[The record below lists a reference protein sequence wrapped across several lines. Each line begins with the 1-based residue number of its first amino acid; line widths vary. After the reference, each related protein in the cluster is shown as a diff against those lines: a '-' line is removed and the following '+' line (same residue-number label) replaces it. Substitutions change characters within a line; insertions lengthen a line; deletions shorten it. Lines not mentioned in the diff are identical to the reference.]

1 MDGIR
6 RGITIAGTVLPMP
19 TGILLIIMEDGVGT
33 AGLPL
38 IITGGDP
45 LTTTITGTAT
55 TRVRVELGIVEPTAP
70 MLPEEVAISMQA
82 VRVQMVSQAARITAH
97 AAVMPPITTEALRE
111 ARTAARIT
119 TVKDSPE
126 AVDTVADRP
135 IRRPTHAAMTTEHT
149 VRLRAAVKLTALPRA
164 AEDSTAAA
172 VAVADSPEEDIA
184 AVELTAA
191 AVVAVVVFPVADAEL
206 C

>member
-1 MDGIR
+1 
-6 RGITIAGTVLPMP
+6 MP

-55 TRVRVELGIVEPTAP
+55 TRVRVELGIVEPTDP

-97 AAVMPPITTEALRE
+97 AAVMPPIITEALRE

-126 AVDTVADRP
+126 AADMVAARP

-149 VRLRAAVKLTALPRA
+149 VRLRAAAMNRRRAAVKLTALPRA

-191 AVVAVVVFPVADAEL
+191 AVVAVVVFPAADAEL

>member
-1 MDGIR
+1 
-6 RGITIAGTVLPMP
+6 MP

-55 TRVRVELGIVEPTAP
+55 TRVRVELGIVEPTAR

-82 VRVQMVSQAARITAH
+82 VRVQMVFPAARITAH
-97 AAVMPPITTEALRE
+97 AAVMPPITIEELRE

-126 AVDTVADRP
+126 AADMVAARP
-135 IRRPTHAAMTTEHT
+135 IRRPTHAAMTMEHT
-149 VRLRAAVKLTALPRA
+149 VRLRAAAMNRRRAAVKLTALPRA

-172 VAVADSPEEDIA
+172 VAVADSPEADIAA

-191 AVVAVVVFPVADAEL
+191 AVVAVVVFPAADAEL

>member
-1 MDGIR
+1 
-6 RGITIAGTVLPMP
+6 MP

-33 AGLPL
+33 VGLPL
-38 IITGGDP
+38 IIMVGDP
-45 LTTTITGTAT
+45 LTTTITVTAT
-55 TRVRVELGIVEPTAP
+55 TRVRVELGIVEPMVR
-70 MLPEEVAISMQA
+70 MLPEEVAISLQA
-82 VRVQMVSQAARITAH
+82 VRVQVASPAARITAH

-126 AVDTVADRP
+126 AADMEAARP

-149 VRLRAAVKLTALPRA
+149 VRLRAAAMNRRRAAVKLTVLPRA
-164 AEDSTAAA
+164 VEDFTAAA
-172 VAVADSPEEDIA
+172 VVVADSPEADIAA

-191 AVVAVVVFPVADAEL
+191 AVVAVVVFPAADAEL

>member
-1 MDGIR
+1 
-6 RGITIAGTVLPMP
+6 
-19 TGILLIIMEDGVGT
+19 MEDGVGT
-33 AGLPL
+33 VGLPL
-38 IITGGDP
+38 IITVGDP

-55 TRVRVELGIVEPTAP
+55 TRVRVELGIVEPTAR

-97 AAVMPPITTEALRE
+97 AAVMPPITPEELRE

-126 AVDTVADRP
+126 AADMVAARP

-149 VRLRAAVKLTALPRA
+149 VRLRAAAMNRRRA

-172 VAVADSPEEDIA
+172 VVVADSPEADIAA

-191 AVVAVVVFPVADAEL
+191 AVVAVVVFPAADAEL

>member
-1 MDGIR
+1 
-6 RGITIAGTVLPMP
+6 MP

-33 AGLPL
+33 VGLPL
-38 IITGGDP
+38 IIMVGDP

-55 TRVRVELGIVEPTAP
+55 TRVRVELGIVEPMVR

-97 AAVMPPITTEALRE
+97 AAVMPPITTEVLRE
-111 ARTAARIT
+111 ARTAARFT

-149 VRLRAAVKLTALPRA
+149 VRLRAAAMNRRRAAVKLTAPPLA

-172 VAVADSPEEDIA
+172 VVVADFPEADIA
-184 AVELTAA
+184 AAVLSAA
-191 AVVAVVVFPVADAEL
+191 EVVAVVVFPAADAEL

>member
-1 MDGIR
+1 
-6 RGITIAGTVLPMP
+6 MP

-33 AGLPL
+33 VGLPL

-55 TRVRVELGIVEPTAP
+55 TRVRVELGIVEPTAR

-149 VRLRAAVKLTALPRA
+149 VRLRAAVKLTAPPRA

-172 VAVADSPEEDIA
+172 VVVADSPEADIAA

>member
-1 MDGIR
+1 
-6 RGITIAGTVLPMP
+6 MP

-38 IITGGDP
+38 IIMVGDP

-55 TRVRVELGIVEPTAP
+55 TRVRVELGIVEPTAR

-82 VRVQMVSQAARITAH
+82 VRVQMVFPAARITAH
-97 AAVMPPITTEALRE
+97 AAVMPPITIEELRE

-126 AVDTVADRP
+126 AADMVAARP

-149 VRLRAAVKLTALPRA
+149 VRLRAAAMNRRRAAVKQLTALPRA

-191 AVVAVVVFPVADAEL
+191 AVVAVVVFPAADAEL

>member
-1 MDGIR
+1 
-6 RGITIAGTVLPMP
+6 MP
-19 TGILLIIMEDGVGT
+19 TGILLIIMV
-33 AGLPL
+33 
-38 IITGGDP
+38 GDP

-55 TRVRVELGIVEPTAP
+55 TRVRVELGIVEPTAR

-97 AAVMPPITTEALRE
+97 AAVMPPITPEELRE

-126 AVDTVADRP
+126 AADMVAARP

-149 VRLRAAVKLTALPRA
+149 VRLRAAAMNRRRAAVKLTALPRA

-172 VAVADSPEEDIA
+172 VVVADSPEADIAA

-191 AVVAVVVFPVADAEL
+191 AVVAVVVFPAADAEL

>member
-1 MDGIR
+1 
-6 RGITIAGTVLPMP
+6 MP

-33 AGLPL
+33 VGLPL
-38 IITGGDP
+38 IIMVGDP

-55 TRVRVELGIVEPTAP
+55 TRVRVELGIVEPTAR
-70 MLPEEVAISMQA
+70 MLPEEVAIFMQA
-82 VRVQMVSQAARITAH
+82 VRVQMVSQAVRITAH
-97 AAVMPPITTEALRE
+97 AAVMPPITPEALRE

-126 AVDTVADRP
+126 AADTVAARP

-149 VRLRAAVKLTALPRA
+149 VRLRAAAMNRRRAAVKLTAPHRA

-172 VAVADSPEEDIA
+172 VVVADSPEADIAA

-191 AVVAVVVFPVADAEL
+191 AVVAVEVFPAADAEL

>member
-1 MDGIR
+1 
-6 RGITIAGTVLPMP
+6 MP

-33 AGLPL
+33 VGLPL
-38 IITGGDP
+38 IITVGDP

-55 TRVRVELGIVEPTAP
+55 TRVRVELGIVEPTAR

-82 VRVQMVSQAARITAH
+82 VRVQVASPAARITAH
-97 AAVMPPITTEALRE
+97 AAVIPPITTEALRE

-126 AVDTVADRP
+126 AVDMVAARP

-149 VRLRAAVKLTALPRA
+149 VRLRAAAMNRRRAAVKLTALPRA
-164 AEDSTAAA
+164 AGDSTAAA

-191 AVVAVVVFPVADAEL
+191 AVVAVVVFPAADAEL

>member
-1 MDGIR
+1 
-6 RGITIAGTVLPMP
+6 
-19 TGILLIIMEDGVGT
+19 
-33 AGLPL
+33 
-38 IITGGDP
+38 
-45 LTTTITGTAT
+45 
-55 TRVRVELGIVEPTAP
+55 
-70 MLPEEVAISMQA
+70 
-82 VRVQMVSQAARITAH
+82 
-97 AAVMPPITTEALRE
+97 MPPITTEALRE

-149 VRLRAAVKLTALPRA
+149 VRLRAAAMNRRRVAVKLTVLPRA

-172 VAVADSPEEDIA
+172 VVVADSPEADIAA

-191 AVVAVVVFPVADAEL
+191 AVVAVVVFPAADAEL

>member
-1 MDGIR
+1 
-6 RGITIAGTVLPMP
+6 MP

-33 AGLPL
+33 VGLLL
-38 IITGGDP
+38 IIMVGDP

-149 VRLRAAVKLTALPRA
+149 VRLRAAAMNRRRAAVKLTAPPRA

-172 VAVADSPEEDIA
+172 VVVADSPEADIA
-184 AVELTAA
+184 AAVVLTAA
-191 AVVAVVVFPVADAEL
+191 EVVAVVVFPAADAEL

>member
-1 MDGIR
+1 
-6 RGITIAGTVLPMP
+6 MP

-33 AGLPL
+33 VGLPL
-38 IITGGDP
+38 IIMVGDP

-55 TRVRVELGIVEPTAP
+55 TRVRVELGIVEPMVR

-97 AAVMPPITTEALRE
+97 AVVMSPITTEALRE

-149 VRLRAAVKLTALPRA
+149 VRLRAAAMNRRRAAVKLTAPPRA
-164 AEDSTAAA
+164 AEDSTVAA
-172 VAVADSPEEDIA
+172 VVVADSPEADIAA

>member
-1 MDGIR
+1 
-6 RGITIAGTVLPMP
+6 MP

-33 AGLPL
+33 VGLPL
-38 IITGGDP
+38 IIMVGEP

-55 TRVRVELGIVEPTAP
+55 TRVRVELGIVELMAR

-97 AAVMPPITTEALRE
+97 AAVMPPVTTEVLRE
-111 ARTAARIT
+111 ARTAAQFT

-126 AVDTVADRP
+126 AADMVAARP

-149 VRLRAAVKLTALPRA
+149 VRLRAAAMNRRRAAVKLTALPRA

-172 VAVADSPEEDIA
+172 VVVADSPEADIA
-184 AVELTAA
+184 AAVEHTAA

>member
-1 MDGIR
+1 
-6 RGITIAGTVLPMP
+6 MP

-38 IITGGDP
+38 IIMVGDP
-45 LTTTITGTAT
+45 FTTTITGTAT
-55 TRVRVELGIVEPTAP
+55 TRVRVELGIVEPTAR

-82 VRVQMVSQAARITAH
+82 VRVQMVFPAARITAH
-97 AAVMPPITTEALRE
+97 AAVMPPITIEALRE

-126 AVDTVADRP
+126 AADMVAARP

-149 VRLRAAVKLTALPRA
+149 VRLRAAAMNRRRAAVKLTALPRA

-184 AVELTAA
+184 AAVELTAA

>member
-1 MDGIR
+1 
-6 RGITIAGTVLPMP
+6 
-19 TGILLIIMEDGVGT
+19 
-33 AGLPL
+33 
-38 IITGGDP
+38 
-45 LTTTITGTAT
+45 
-55 TRVRVELGIVEPTAP
+55 

-97 AAVMPPITTEALRE
+97 AAVMPPIITEALRE

-149 VRLRAAVKLTALPRA
+149 VRLRAAAMNRRRAAVKLTAPPRA
-164 AEDSTAAA
+164 AEDSPE
-172 VAVADSPEEDIA
+172 ADIAA

>member
-1 MDGIR
+1 
-6 RGITIAGTVLPMP
+6 MP

-33 AGLPL
+33 VGLPL
-38 IITGGDP
+38 IIMVGDP

-55 TRVRVELGIVEPTAP
+55 TRVRVELGIVEPTAR
-70 MLPEEVAISMQA
+70 MLPGEVAISMQA

-97 AAVMPPITTEALRE
+97 AAVIPPITTEALRE

-126 AVDTVADRP
+126 AADMVAARP
-135 IRRPTHAAMTTEHT
+135 IRRPTHAAMTTTEHT
-149 VRLRAAVKLTALPRA
+149 VRLRAAATNRRRAAVKLTALPRA

-172 VAVADSPEEDIA
+172 VAVADSPEADIA
-184 AVELTAA
+184 EAVVLTAA
-191 AVVAVVVFPVADAEL
+191 EVVAVVVFPAADVEL

>member
-1 MDGIR
+1 
-6 RGITIAGTVLPMP
+6 MP
-19 TGILLIIMEDGVGT
+19 TGILRIIMEDGVGT

-45 LTTTITGTAT
+45 LTTTITDTAT
-55 TRVRVELGIVEPTAP
+55 TRVRVEPGIVEPTAR

-82 VRVQMVSQAARITAH
+82 VRVQVASPAARITAL

-119 TVKDSPE
+119 IVKDSPE
-126 AVDTVADRP
+126 AVDMVAARP

-149 VRLRAAVKLTALPRA
+149 VRLRAAAMNRRRAAVKLTALPRA

-191 AVVAVVVFPVADAEL
+191 AVVAVVVFPAADAEL

>member
-1 MDGIR
+1 
-6 RGITIAGTVLPMP
+6 MP

-33 AGLPL
+33 VGLPL
-38 IITGGDP
+38 IIMVGDP

-55 TRVRVELGIVEPTAP
+55 TRVRVELGIVEPTAR

-82 VRVQMVSQAARITAH
+82 VRVQMVSPAARITAH
-97 AAVMPPITTEALRE
+97 AAVIPPITTEALRE

-126 AVDTVADRP
+126 AADMVAARP
-135 IRRPTHAAMTTEHT
+135 IRRPTAMTTEHT
-149 VRLRAAVKLTALPRA
+149 VRLRAAAMNRRRAAVKLTALPRA
-164 AEDSTAAA
+164 AEDSTAEA
-172 VAVADSPEEDIA
+172 VAVADSPEADIAA

-191 AVVAVVVFPVADAEL
+191 AVVAVVVFPAADAEL

>member
-1 MDGIR
+1 
-6 RGITIAGTVLPMP
+6 MP

-38 IITGGDP
+38 IITVGDP

-55 TRVRVELGIVEPTAP
+55 TRVRVELGIVEPTAR

-82 VRVQMVSQAARITAH
+82 VRVQMVSPAARITAH
-97 AAVMPPITTEALRE
+97 AAVMPPITIEALRE

-126 AVDTVADRP
+126 AADMVAARP

-149 VRLRAAVKLTALPRA
+149 VRLRAAAMNRRRAAVKLTALPRA
-164 AEDSTAAA
+164 AEDSTAEA
-172 VAVADSPEEDIA
+172 VVVADSPEADIAA

-191 AVVAVVVFPVADAEL
+191 AVVAVVVFPAADAEL